1 LKKIKK
7 PYFYYGW
14 VIVVVMAIANAVGM
28 GMGALNLGL
37 YIKPMGDSLGISRA
51 SFGWAST
58 IRSFSSAA
66 TNPLLGNLLDKYGA
80 RWILAICILITGISM
95 ISLSFVKES
104 WQLILVF
111 GLMGFAGV
119 SGPGSIVTS
128 VPPAKWFIEKRGKA
142 LAITSVGISI
152 GAALFIPLTQIL
164 INNYSW
170 ESAWFVLGILGIILV
185 CPISIIFVRRQP
197 EDIGLLPDGKEKL
210 SQHSVEDSSLEE
222 YSFTLNQALKTSSLW
237 LLTIAFSI
245 LNLAIFTFAL
255 HRIPA
260 FMDRG
265 LDPTLVSLATAF
277 DAICAGIASFTGGI
291 LVTKI
296 PSKII
301 GASAFMMLAIASLMT
316 IYANEFWLMFF
327 SMAIFGAGIGINS
340 FTQNYIWAEYFGRN
354 YLGQIRGF
362 VTPISLVLGG
372 IGAPLAGYVL
382 DITGSY
388 NPAWWVSVWLMIFA
402 AIIFYL
408 SPKPKH

>member
-1 LKKIKK
+1 MKKLQKSS
-7 PYFYYGW
+7 FYYGW
-14 VIVVVMAIANAVGM
+14 VIVAVMAIANAVGM
-28 GMGALNLGL
+28 GMGALNIGL

-58 IRSFSSAA
+58 IRSFASAA
-66 TNPLLGNLLDKYGA
+66 TSPLLGNLLDKYGA
-80 RWILAICILITGISM
+80 RWILAICILVTGISM
-95 ISLSFVKES
+95 ILLSLVKDS

-111 GLMGFAGV
+111 GFMGLVGV
-119 SGPGSIVTS
+119 AGPGAIVTS

-142 LAITSVGISI
+142 LAVTSIGISV

-164 INNYSW
+164 INTYSW
-170 ESAWFVLGILGIILV
+170 ESTWIILGISGIILV

-197 EDIGLLPDGKEKL
+197 EDIGLLPDGKSNL
-210 SQHSVEDSSLEE
+210 SEQSSEESNHNE
-222 YSFTLNQALKTSSLW
+222 YSFTLNKALKTPSLW

-245 LNLAIFTFAL
+245 LNLAILTFAL

-277 DAICAGIASFTGGI
+277 DAVCAGIASFSGGI
-291 LVTKI
+291 LVSKI

-301 GASAFMMLAIASLMT
+301 GASAFIMLAIASLMT

-327 SMAIFGAGIGINS
+327 SMAIFGSGIGMNS
-340 FTQNYIWAEYFGRN
+340 FTQNYIWAEYFGRD

-362 VTPISLVLGG
+362 VTPISLILGG

-388 NPAWWVSVWLMIFA
+388 NPAWWVSVWLMVFA

-408 SPKPKH
+408 SPKPKY